1 MASFNRISPP
11 KKGEQVAGCEFIK
24 QFLEKG
30 DHGQTFW
37 RLKCECGFVFER
49 RAAEQKNAFFEIGIK
64 EIKGGF

>member
-11 KKGEQVAGCEFIK
+11 KKGEQVAGCEFIE

-37 RLKCECGFVFER
+37 RL
-49 RAAEQKNAFFEIGIK
+49 NMHS
-64 EIKGGF
+64 